1 MVPEP
6 PVQAQAPGQGEGH
19 DGQRELSQEGG
30 CTRPSQGKDDPPGR
44 WAVPDLVKVR
54 TTPGGW
60 AVPVL
65 IKVKT
70 DDLSS
75 GW

>member
-44 WAVPDLVKVR
+44 WAV
-54 TTPGGW
+54 
-60 AVPVL
+60 
-65 IKVKT
+65 I
-70 DDLSS
+70 
-75 GW
+75 

>member
-30 CTRPSQGKDDPPGR
+30 CTRPSQGKDDPR
-44 WAVPDLVKVR
+44 MVAVHVLV
-54 TTPGGW
+54 
-60 AVPVL
+60 
-65 IKVKT
+65 
-70 DDLSS
+70 S
-75 GW
+75 